1 MFLGGQAGVASVEG
15 DLTAVDVNIDAGG
28 AQSQAGQDVE
38 EFLVGG
44 GGVVGGADGVG
55 VGISLRR

>member
-15 DLTAVDVNIDAGG
+15 DLAAIDVNVDSGG

-44 GGVVGGADGVG
+44 GGCRWQRGRMRQGC
-55 VGISLRR
+55 